1 MTETDQITPQ
11 EELSTIE
18 DLEPKMYLEGVIK
31 KVELYGA
38 FVDLGL
44 SRDGLIHISQLSDQ
58 HVKKVSDVVQE
69 GDRVKVWVKSIDAD
83 KGRIGLT
90 MLKPPDVEW
99 KDLTKGS
106 THTGQVVRIERYGVF
121 VEFGA
126 ERPGLLHVREMGQ
139 RFVRHPS
146 ELFQMGDEVEVKI
159 LDIDRRRKRI
169 DLTMV
174 DLTETDYMEDEDDV
188 EPALTPMQIA
198 FHRAQ
203 EEARERQQ
211 ETSRGKSKKTRTQ
224 QEEII
229 ARTLKQLGK

>member
-1 MTETDQITPQ
+1 VIDHITPQ

-18 DLEPKMYLEGVIK
+18 DLEPKMCLEGVVK

-58 HVKKVSDVVQE
+58 HIKKVTDVVQE
-69 GDRVKVWVKSIDAD
+69 GDRVTVWVKSVDAE

-90 MLKPPDVEW
+90 MLKPADVEW
-99 KDLTKGS
+99 KDLVKGS
-106 THTGQVVRIERYGVF
+106 THTGRVTRIERYGVF

-146 ELFQMGDEVEVKI
+146 ELFQEGDEVEIRI
-159 LDIDRRRKRI
+159 LDVDRRRKRI

-174 DLTETDYMEDEDDV
+174 DLTETDYMAEEDDDV

-203 EEARERQQ
+203 EEASERRR
-211 ETSRGKSKKTRTQ
+211 ETSHGKVKHGRTQ